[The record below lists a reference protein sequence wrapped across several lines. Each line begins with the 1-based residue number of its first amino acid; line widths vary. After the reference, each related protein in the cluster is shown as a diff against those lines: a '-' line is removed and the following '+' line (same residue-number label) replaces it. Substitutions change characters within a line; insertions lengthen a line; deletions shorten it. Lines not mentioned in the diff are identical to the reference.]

1 MLDDF
6 PVEPRAQR
14 VYRDLLRTAPV
25 DEDAFLADLDDP
37 DDGRRWL
44 DRFADLGLVRTDPD
58 GRLHADPP
66 RDVIEAWATEREL
79 EAARARRAAS
89 VLTRLYTAE
98 QGIGSGWVE
107 LVAGHDE
114 VRRRVHDL
122 QAAARR
128 EVRALDRVPYRDE
141 WPDRPEPVQFAALE
155 RGVRYR
161 VLYEAGML
169 RRAAVLRSLRVGV
182 AAGEQARVYADVPL
196 RLLMSDAARA
206 MVVLPR
212 PLTGD
217 ADALIVYPSPLFDAL
232 GQVFEAFWRL
242 GEPVPDRPG
251 DGSAEPSEE
260 TRRLL
265 SLLAAGF
272 TDDAIARDLGV
283 SDRTVHRRVSRLLE
297 LLGARTR
304 FQLGLQ
310 AARRGWL

>member
-66 RDVIEAWATEREL
+66 RDVIEAWASAREL

-107 LVAGHDE
+107 LVAGHHE

-122 QAAARR
+122 QATARR
-128 EVRALDRVPYRDE
+128 EVRALDRGAYRDE
-141 WPDRPEPVQFAALE
+141 WPERPERVQRAALA

-161 VLYEAGML
+161 VLYEADL
-169 RRAAVLRSLRVGV
+169 LAQEAVLRSLRESV

-196 RLLMSDAARA
+196 RLLLSDTARGI
-206 MVVLPR
+206 VVLAR
-212 PLTGD
+212 PPARD

-232 GQVFEAFWRL
+232 EQVFEAFWRL
-242 GEPVPDRPG
+242 GEPVPDRAA
-251 DGSAEPSEE
+251 DGPAEPSAE

-265 SLLAAGF
+265 SLLAAGL
-272 TDDAIARDLGV
+272 TDEAIGRDLGV